1 MVVMVVIEL
10 ILCAIPYKEGYISVM
25 DFIIIIIIIIII
37 IVVVVIGRIIIII
50 IGCIN

>member
-25 DFIIIIIIIIII
+25 DFIIIIIIIVVV
-37 IVVVVIGRIIIII
+37 VVVVIGRIIIII